1 MTTNNLSRLINMTL
15 TSTNACLCVCVC
27 VDADTFSQL
36 LTSTLSHHELELRSA
51 NSTIGSLRERL
62 AVLETM
68 SQEQRH
74 ADEDTSEQ
82 IRLIMDEGRGD
93 DDDDDDG
100 THSDDAHLLS
110 SVLSLPVDTP
120 SSALIPALSSTSAP
134 LYLRRSEL
142 TAFMIHRNVTMRKL
156 ARLENEL
163 STERHTNSIQLKQIE
178 SQWNELSQIRQQ
190 LARLEHER
198 QRTEEMTQRR
208 EEAQQLEQ
216 VKALKRNLCVCVVC
230 LCVYVREII
239 VC

>member
-1 MTTNNLSRLINMTL
+1 MLVCLSLSL
-15 TSTNACLCVCVC
+15 SLCVCVC
-27 VDADTFSQL
+27 VYADTFSQL
-36 LTSTLSHHELELRSA
+36 LNSTLSHHELELRSA
-51 NSTIGSLRERL
+51 NSTIESLRERL

-68 SQEQRH
+68 VQERHH
-74 ADEDTSEQ
+74 ADEDSSEQ
-82 IRLIMDEGRGD
+82 IRLIMDGSQG
-93 DDDDDDG
+93 DDG

-178 SQWNELSQIRQQ
+178 SQWNELSQIQQQ
-190 LARLEHER
+190 LARLEQER

-208 EEAQQLEQ
+208 EESQQLEQ
-216 VKALKRNLCVCVVC
+216 VKALKRNLCVCVACVC
-230 LCVYVREII
+230 
-239 VC
+239 VCACMSVG